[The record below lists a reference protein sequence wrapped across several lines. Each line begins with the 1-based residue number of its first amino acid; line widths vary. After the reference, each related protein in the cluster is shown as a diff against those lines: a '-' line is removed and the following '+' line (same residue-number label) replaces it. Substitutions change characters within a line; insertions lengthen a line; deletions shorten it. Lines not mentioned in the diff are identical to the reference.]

1 MDTIKTNNKV
11 FSVVYHTRI
20 NSDSY
25 KMAEAR
31 DEIQEASFVG
41 SLENTYN
48 YLKTSIGSLFEKV
61 NFMHNKGT
69 YLLTEAGLVGKIAE
83 QLGFNSML
91 PVRLYVIANNT
102 TIITIT
108 IEPRI
113 WGVEEVEDKPVKKAK
128 KGDK

>member
-1 MDTIKTNNKV
+1 
-11 FSVVYHTRI
+11 
-20 NSDSY
+20 
-25 KMAEAR
+25 MAEAR

-91 PVRLYVIANNT
+91 PVRLYVIADNT